1 MTTLNEFVIIKRREK
16 MTDKGLYIPESSQ
29 LKQTL
34 GDVVSVGN
42 EVTKIKEGDV
52 IAYNPDTEQLLDV
65 LDGRLFLVHIQNVVG
80 IV

>member
-1 MTTLNEFVIIKRREK
+1 

-65 LDGRLFLVHIQNVVG
+65 LYGRLFLVHIQNVVG